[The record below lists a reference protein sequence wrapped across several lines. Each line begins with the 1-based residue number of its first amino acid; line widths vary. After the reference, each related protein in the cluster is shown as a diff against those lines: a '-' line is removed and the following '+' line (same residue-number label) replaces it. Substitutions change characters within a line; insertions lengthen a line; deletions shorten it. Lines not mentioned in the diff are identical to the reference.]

1 MTTQFHTEKPERIL
15 GVIVNK
21 KRSEQGIYKVRFC
34 SNGKWKEVIV
44 DDLIPCLPG
53 GGPVFSR
60 NNGKEVWVLI
70 VEKAYAKLYR
80 SYTALKG
87 GHEFQALED
96 LTGFPAMRIRLQNP
110 NTQMVIREAKLW
122 PDLEKCASKGMVMT
136 LGTGPPQ
143 MYAQKGISPDI
154 MRMKTGLAPS
164 HAYSCLQVKEGA
176 GIKLVKIRNPWG
188 TGEWRGPYCDFD
200 TKNWTPEAR
209 AAFHPEFK
217 EDGLFHMPWEQV
229 TKWYLDLTVCF
240 TKSLRGK
247 AWTEGRLDG
256 TFLRDEKS
264 KDSNVVF
271 GSEFYRFD
279 VPEGSESPHFFFQIH
294 QQDTRLPST
303 PPYIELGLNILN
315 AESLTLVGTTM
326 VSRHRKAMTQQQL
339 APGKYLVAPF
349 WGAGFLRVAKPRK
362 YVITIHGDD
371 EKAMST
377 IRPTATDAS
386 AGLMGIQAMP
396 TFIDNVLNRVNSI
409 VTDLQLTP
417 SRSRQTAPISGP
429 PSVLVLGSGS
439 AEADGVYSR
448 AGARE
453 GAMQYKRRF
462 KEKEYTVCRSRS
474 QQTGKTKWWI
484 CRTDRNEIKQD
495 IDFYNV
501 ESSSPIPP
509 PFGWQM
515 KAVKGKEPIPMV
527 STKASICVLAP
538 TCETACGEY
547 LRVSDE
553 STYTWRKKG
562 EQKGTQSKVIRSY
575 VIRRRREGAGMVEI
589 RVASKAEGAE
599 GEEDKWE
606 IVDVGD
612 GKSAGAKV
620 LFYAKLTNATMPPS
634 NHWIAKGGGG
644 SYRLSFAVLFLINLW
659 QNNLHELR
667 LMGWVFDGAKILNGM
682 GFSDTASVLPY
693 SQ

>member
-1 MTTQFHTEKPERIL
+1 
-15 GVIVNK
+15 
-21 KRSEQGIYKVRFC
+21 
-34 SNGKWKEVIV
+34 
-44 DDLIPCLPG
+44 
-53 GGPVFSR
+53 
-60 NNGKEVWVLI
+60 
-70 VEKAYAKLYR
+70 
-80 SYTALKG
+80 
-87 GHEFQALED
+87 
-96 LTGFPAMRIRLQNP
+96 
-110 NTQMVIREAKLW
+110 
-122 PDLEKCASKGMVMT
+122 
-136 LGTGPPQ
+136 
-143 MYAQKGISPDI
+143 
-154 MRMKTGLAPS
+154 
-164 HAYSCLQVKEGA
+164 
-176 GIKLVKIRNPWG
+176 
-188 TGEWRGPYCDFD
+188 
-200 TKNWTPEAR
+200 
-209 AAFHPEFK
+209 
-217 EDGLFHMPWEQV
+217 
-229 TKWYLDLTVCF
+229 
-240 TKSLRGK
+240 
-247 AWTEGRLDG
+247 
-256 TFLRDEKS
+256 
-264 KDSNVVF
+264 
-271 GSEFYRFD
+271 
-279 VPEGSESPHFFFQIH
+279 
-294 QQDTRLPST
+294 
-303 PPYIELGLNILN
+303 
-315 AESLTLVGTTM
+315 
-326 VSRHRKAMTQQQL
+326 
-339 APGKYLVAPF
+339 
-349 WGAGFLRVAKPRK
+349 
-362 YVITIHGDD
+362 
-371 EKAMST
+371 
-377 IRPTATDAS
+377 
-386 AGLMGIQAMP
+386 MGIQAMP

-562 EQKGTQSKVIRSY
+562 EQKGTQSKV
-575 VIRRRREGAGMVEI
+575 EI

-634 NHWIAKGGGG
+634 NHWIAKADGVGDAT
-644 SYRLSFAVLFLINLW
+644 LVTK
-659 QNNLHELR
+659 E
-667 LMGWVFDGAKILNGM
+667 VFDGAKILNGM
-682 GFSDTASVLPY
+682 GFSDTARNIKVICEARGSADKAVGLLLK
-693 SQ
+693 